1 LLLIFTRITQL
12 LPGVALFKIYLIQQ
26 HPAFLSRVLIGVGF
40 ASSYWAAI
48 RSGVING
55 SAGIPDKTIHSF
67 AESVSH
73 PAERDRKSKK
83 NLDRREKGE

>member
-1 LLLIFTRITQL
+1 LLLKFTRISQL

-26 HPAFLSRVLIGVGF
+26 HLAFLSRVLIGEGF
-40 ASSYWAAI
+40 AFSYWAAI

-55 SAGIPDKTIHSF
+55 SAGIPDQTIHSF

-73 PAERDRKSKK
+73 SAERNRKFKK
-83 NLDRREKGE
+83 KP